1 RDILGMLADL
11 GATEAA
17 MRTATVGV
25 LRETAPGE
33 RRVAL
38 VPELVPAAVRL
49 GATVLVEPGA
59 GGPAGHHDGDYRAA
73 GATLAGRAELL
84 HRADVLLG
92 IHPPNTD
99 LVPDLRPGQVLAA
112 LVRPHRIPYLVRQ
125 WADRGVTAIGLDLAP
140 DLPAAYPLDAE
151 ASQSRVAGYRAVLL
165 AATRLDRCLPPWGTT
180 DGLFDP
186 VRVLVVGAGHAG
198 LQAIDTAHRL
208 GAPVR
213 AVEPR
218 HRERAA
224 VAALGAGLLDLPG
237 LPLVADDRD
246 LWDTFDR
253 ERLAWV
259 TGLAEAVAHHDVVVT
274 ALDLPGRTPPV
285 LLHTA
290 AVARMRPGSV
300 LVDLVAGPEGGTV
313 EGVRPDTTKVVG
325 DGVTVIGAWE
335 LAAQVPA
342 TASLAYGHNALALLD
357 RLLRGGEPAADPVLG
372 PMLVTDRGMVGHEP
386 TRRFLQD
393 ATAVAGLP

>member
-1 RDILGMLADL
+1 M
-11 GATEAA
+11 T
-17 MRTATVGV
+17 TTTVGV

-59 GGPAGHHDGDYRAA
+59 GALAGHHDADYLAA
-73 GATLAGRAELL
+73 GAAVVGRAELL
-84 HRADVLLG
+84 RRADVLLG
-92 IHPPNTD
+92 IHPPNVD
-99 LVPDLRPGQVLAA
+99 PVRDLRPGQVLAA

-125 WADRGVTAIGLDLAP
+125 WADRAVTAIGLDLAP
-140 DLPAAYPLDAE
+140 DLPDAYPLDAE
-151 ASQSRVAGYRAVLL
+151 ASQGRAAGYRAVLL

-208 GAPVR
+208 GALVR

-218 HRERAA
+218 RRERAA
-224 VAALGAGLLDLPG
+224 VAALGAELLDLPG
-237 LPLVADDRD
+237 LPPVADDRD
-246 LWDTFDR
+246 LWDTLDR
-253 ERLAWV
+253 ERRPDWV
-259 TGLAEAVAHHDVVVT
+259 AGLAEAVAHHDVVVT

-285 LLHTA
+285 LLRTA
-290 AVARMRPGSV
+290 AVERMRPGSV
-300 LVDLVAGPEGGTV
+300 LVDLAAGPEGGTV
-313 EGVRPDTTKVVG
+313 EGVRPDSAALVG
-325 DGVTVIGAWE
+325 DGVTVIGAGE

-357 RLLRGGEPAADPVLG
+357 RLLRGEEPAADPVLG
-372 PMLVTDRGMVGHEP
+372 PMLVTDGGMVRHEP
-386 TRRFLQD
+386 TRRFLRD
-393 ATAVAGLP
+393 ATALAGLP